1 VWLDYAGLVDRGGE
15 PDLLS
20 LVAVAGMAVPV
31 DAAATALGTSPQQI
45 ISVGNG
51 LVNTGQLRETPA
63 GYVLAAGVT
72 PEVTPAVATY
82 LAGHLADAMASAQAD
97 PRQVGRLLAEA
108 GRYAGAWRTLSAA
121 VLDGSSR
128 YSDSEQIDLMETAFN
143 ALAEAKLDGGETE
156 GRLRLRLARLYRNR
170 GQTAAARTSLDVA
183 IPRLSGEDLVDALGF
198 AASVE
203 DDLQHPQE
211 AERWVAL
218 AELAAA
224 RIGSPAKL
232 GSLLTFHGRELSRLG
247 FAEEAAATVTKGQAL
262 LDKHGTDIQRF
273 YGRLNQAWIDLD
285 QGQMRN
291 AEIGFARLRDEAA
304 TKEGEAS
311 QADKEAY
318 WARALFGVGRP
329 VEALEAID
337 RAQALAAK
345 AGAFAPVFISQLAAA
360 EGGLLFEEW
369 DIALGAADQALETA
383 LTSLP
388 SWENVCRYLRARAL
402 AGNGSVDEARAEV
415 EAALAATPPG
425 SNGLRWRLRL
435 EELQLELSDTWPQR
449 QAEDLT
455 DQLLQSRWLGA
466 AADLMT
472 MRSQREKDPEL
483 AAEAAALAMQ
493 LGNPV
498 QAAKAI
504 TAGQLWQDPL
514 ALPVAAAMRSVVG
527 RLPENWTP
535 DFLDNPAA
543 QTALATD
550 TEVGEEEVALLRE
563 RIDNAFAAAGLSGE
577 MILSPA
583 QRRSAGLVR
592 RRPVRRRRGPLAVAG
607 TAAAMTVIAVGAALA
622 VVNLTAP
629 PPTTTTLATTTTT
642 VIEMEDMKVAAP
654 ETGILG
660 NSQFRGDLGRSGVGL
675 GGIGEAT
682 GHYWR
687 NPAGPIIVRPPI
699 ARGQY
704 LLVPNDEN
712 IIQVIQQRSGVVE
725 AEIQTERVAS
735 LLATGEGGESGT
747 IVVYVSDRGTLFAHS
762 AFRGDEL
769 WQQNV
774 GEVVTTPLIVGD
786 SVYVA
791 TTEGRLLS
799 FFLAG
804 GQPKWVYPEG
814 EPAGPFRTAPAFDGD
829 TIYLASAD
837 GFIHA
842 VDINTGLAA
851 CEPVNTRFDIQI
863 NPMIMGETLFMGTV
877 GASVL
882 TYSIET
888 CWGLP
893 PDYTIYPVPT
903 EEGAIVTTDALY
915 YVDGLNLHGVGLA
928 PEGWL
933 EGNTPFLWP
942 HSFTDENLITT
953 PPILAKGLIY
963 VGTGSGNV
971 YAVNAE
977 TGEEAWRYRTGSR
990 AIRHELLVVEGA
1002 VFAATAD
1009 GRVIAIAGE

>member
-1 VWLDYAGLVDRGGE
+1 
-15 PDLLS
+15 
-20 LVAVAGMAVPV
+20 MAVPV
-31 DAAATALGTSPQQI
+31 DAAATALGATPQQI
-45 ISVGNG
+45 MSVGTS
-51 LVNTGQLRETPA
+51 LVNEGKLRETPA
-63 GYVLAAGVT
+63 GYQLAPGVT

-82 LAGHLADAMASAQAD
+82 MAGHLADAMANTHAD
-97 PRQVGRLLAEA
+97 PRQVGRLLAAA
-108 GRYAGAWRTLSAA
+108 GRYTGAWRTLSDAI
-121 VLDGSSR
+121 LDGSSR
-128 YSDSEQIDLMETAFN
+128 YSDSEQIDLLETAFN
-143 ALAEAKLDGGETE
+143 ALTEAKLDGGETE

-170 GQTAAARTSLDVA
+170 GQTASARTSLDVA

-262 LDKHGTDIQRF
+262 LEKHGTDIQRF
-273 YGRLNQAWIDLD
+273 YGRLNQAWIDHD

-337 RAQALAAK
+337 RAQELAAK

-369 DIALGAADQALETA
+369 DVALEAADQALETA

-402 AGNGSVDEARAEV
+402 AGGGSVDEARAEV

-435 EELQLELSDTWPQR
+435 EELQLELSDTWPQSR
-449 QAEDLT
+449 AEDLT

-466 AADLMT
+466 AVDLMT
-472 MRSQREKDPEL
+472 IRSQREKDPEL

-504 TAGQLWQDPL
+504 TAGTLWQDPL

-543 QTALATD
+543 QTALATE

-563 RIDNAFAAAGLSGE
+563 RIDQALSAAGLSGE

-592 RRPVRRRRGPLAVAG
+592 RRVRRRRGPLAWAG
-607 TAAAMTVIAVGAALA
+607 VAAAMAVIAVGAALA

-642 VIEMEDMKVAAP
+642 VIEMEDMVVAAP
-654 ETGILG
+654 EGGILG
-660 NSQFRGDLGRSGVGL
+660 STQFRGDLGRSGVGT
-675 GGIGEAT
+675 GGFAEAT

-699 ARGQY
+699 AHGQY

-725 AEIQTERVAS
+725 QEIQTERVGSPLAS
-735 LLATGEGGESGT
+735 GEGGESGT
-747 IVVYVSDRGTLFAHS
+747 IVVYVSDRGILHAHS
-762 AFRGDEL
+762 AFRAIQL
-769 WQQNV
+769 WQKTV
-774 GEVVTTPLIVGD
+774 GEVVTTPLTVGD

-804 GQPKWVYPEG
+804 GQPKWVYPPEG

-842 VDINTGLAA
+842 VDINTGMAA
-851 CEPVNTRFDIQI
+851 CPPVNTRFEIQS
-863 NPMIMGETLFMGTV
+863 NPMIMGETLFMGTLAGPV
-877 GASVL
+877 K
-882 TYSIET
+882 TYSTGT
-888 CWGLP
+888 CWGFASGYNT
-893 PDYTIYPVPT
+893 DYPVPT
-903 EEGAIVTTDALY
+903 EDGAIVSADVLY
-915 YVDGLNLHGVGLA
+915 YVEGLNLHAVGLA
-928 PEGWL
+928 PEGW
-933 EGNTPFLWP
+933 EGGNTPFLWP
-942 HSFTDENLITT
+942 HSFTDETLIST
-953 PPILAKGLIY
+953 PPILANGLIY
-963 VGTGSGNV
+963 IGTAAGNV

-977 TGEEAWRYRTGSR
+977 TGEETWRYRTGST
-990 AIRHELLVVEGA
+990 IRHELLLVDGA
-1002 VFAATAD
+1002 VFATTAD
-1009 GRVIAIAGE
+1009 GRIIAIAGE

>member
-1 VWLDYAGLVDRGGE
+1 
-15 PDLLS
+15 
-20 LVAVAGMAVPV
+20 MAVPV
-31 DAAATALGTSPQQI
+31 DAAATALSSTPQQI
-45 ISVGNG
+45 MSVGTS
-51 LVNTGQLRETPA
+51 LVNAGKLRETPA
-63 GYVLAAGVT
+63 GYVLVTGVT
-72 PEVTPAVATY
+72 PEVSPAVATY
-82 LAGHLADAMASAQAD
+82 LAGHLADAMAGAEAD
-97 PRQVGRLLAEA
+97 PRQVGRLLAAA
-108 GRYAGAWRTLSAA
+108 GRYAGAWRTLSDA
-121 VLDGSSR
+121 VLEGSSR
-128 YSDSEQIDLMETAFN
+128 YSDSEQIDLLETAFE

-170 GQTAAARTSLDVA
+170 GQTSAARTSLETA
-183 IPRLSGEDLVDALGF
+183 IPRLTGEDLVDALGF

-211 AERWVAL
+211 AERWVSL
-218 AELAAA
+218 AELAATQA
-224 RIGSPAKL
+224 NSPAKL

-247 FAEEAAATVTKGQAL
+247 FADEATATVAKGQAL
-262 LDKHGTDIQRF
+262 LEAHGSEIQRF

-318 WARALFGVGRP
+318 WARALYGVGRP
-329 VEALEAID
+329 VDALEAIE
-337 RAQALAAK
+337 RAEGLAAK
-345 AGAFAPVFISQLAAA
+345 VGAFAPVFISQLAAA
-360 EGGLLFEEW
+360 EGGLLFEQW
-369 DIALGAADQALETA
+369 DVALEASDRALETA

-402 AGNGSVDEARAEV
+402 AGRGSMDDARAEV
-415 EAALAATPPG
+415 EAALAATPAG

-472 MRSQREKDPEL
+472 IRSKREESPDL

-504 TAGQLWQDPL
+504 TAGKLWQDPI

-527 RLPENWTP
+527 RLPEGWALP
-535 DFLDNPAA
+535 FLDDPAT
-543 QTALATD
+543 QTVLATE

-563 RIDNAFAAAGLSGE
+563 RIDNALSAAGLSGE

-592 RRPVRRRRGPLAVAG
+592 RRPVRRRRSPLALAG
-607 TAAAMTVIAVGAALA
+607 TAAAMAVIAVGAALA

-642 VIEMEDMKVAAP
+642 VIEMEDVVVTTPA
-654 ETGILG
+654 TGILG
-660 NSQFRGDLGRSGVGL
+660 STVFRGDLGRSGVGT
-675 GGIGEAT
+675 GGVGEAS

-699 ARGQY
+699 AHGLY

-725 AEIQTERVAS
+725 QEIQTENFGSPLAS
-735 LLATGEGGESGT
+735 GEGGESGT
-747 IVVYVSDRGTLFAHS
+747 IVVYVSDRGVLHAHS
-762 AFRGDEL
+762 AFRGNQF
-769 WQQNV
+769 WQQTV
-774 GEVVTTPLIVGD
+774 GEVVATPLVVGD

-799 FFLAG
+799 FSLAG
-804 GQPKWVYPEG
+804 GQPNWVYPEG
-814 EPAGPFRTAPAFDGD
+814 EPAGPFRSAPAFHED
-829 TIYLASAD
+829 TIYLASSD
-837 GFIHA
+837 GLVHA
-842 VDINTGLAA
+842 VDVNTGLAA
-851 CEPVNTRFDIQI
+851 CEPVDTRFEIGT
-863 NPMIMGETLFMGTV
+863 NPMIVGDTLFMGTV
-877 GASVL
+877 GSSVL
-882 TYSIET
+882 TYSVET
-888 CWGLP
+888 CWGIP
-893 PDYTIYPVPT
+893 SGYTTYPVPT
-903 EEGAIVTTDALY
+903 EEGAIATPDALY
-915 YVDGLNLHGVGLA
+915 WVEGLNLHGVGLA

-942 HSFTDENLITT
+942 HSFTDETLITT
-953 PPILAKGLIY
+953 PPILANGLIY

-977 TGEEAWRYRTGSR
+977 TGEEEWRYRTGSR
-990 AIRHELLVVEGA
+990 QIRHELLVVDGA
-1002 VFAATAD
+1002 VFATTAD
-1009 GRVIAIAGE
+1009 GRIIAIAGE